1 MPAWVKYIYRMYGW
15 FLRLVGGMDGFI
27 KRPAAA
33 FWPEALVISGWW
45 STTDDHCLH
54 GCRISDQWDDVW
66 DDTVRALAEWFAN
79 RRAALHWW
87 DWLHLAAQ
95 HVDISEFLLQESRV
109 YICFQA
115 DRHWRIDARRTD
127 IPGVSRW
134 LQPLPENGQLG
145 PISSLLV
152 KNIVCLK
159 DVVLEPFVCKDV
171 IGGKQFWA
179 KYYLASTLCFELK
192 CRIWFLIFD
201 WTLVLVFVLVFVFW
215 LIKTLLCRP
224 WLDLVLFSAFD
235 WSLVKLLPNRR
246 LTVVSAFSLLSAVRA
261 CGAGQR

>member
-1 MPAWVKYIYRMYGW
+1 MHEALAFLSCSTTLCFFGGKMPAWVKNIFYRMYGW

-109 YICFQA
+109 YICFQP
-115 DRHWRIDARRTD
+115 DRHWRIDERRTD

-179 KYYLASTLCFELK
+179 NTTWHQLC
-192 CRIWFLIFD
+192 
-201 WTLVLVFVLVFVFW
+201 VL
-215 LIKTLLCRP
+215 
-224 WLDLVLFSAFD
+224 
-235 WSLVKLLPNRR
+235 N
-246 LTVVSAFSLLSAVRA
+246 
-261 CGAGQR
+261 

>member
-1 MPAWVKYIYRMYGW
+1 MDTKSNAWGFGFFVVFNNFMFLRRENASLSEKYIYRMYGW

-95 HVDISEFLLQESRV
+95 HIESASFCCRKV
-109 YICFQA
+109 AFTYVSKQ
-115 DRHWRIDARRTD
+115 TD
-127 IPGVSRW
+127 IDGLMR
-134 LQPLPENGQLG
+134 EGQT
-145 PISSLLV
+145 
-152 KNIVCLK
+152 
-159 DVVLEPFVCKDV
+159 F
-171 IGGKQFWA
+171 Q
-179 KYYLASTLCFELK
+179 
-192 CRIWFLIFD
+192 
-201 WTLVLVFVLVFVFW
+201 
-215 LIKTLLCRP
+215 
-224 WLDLVLFSAFD
+224 
-235 WSLVKLLPNRR
+235 
-246 LTVVSAFSLLSAVRA
+246 VSADDCSRYRRMVNSTPFRLFL
-261 CGAGQR
+261 